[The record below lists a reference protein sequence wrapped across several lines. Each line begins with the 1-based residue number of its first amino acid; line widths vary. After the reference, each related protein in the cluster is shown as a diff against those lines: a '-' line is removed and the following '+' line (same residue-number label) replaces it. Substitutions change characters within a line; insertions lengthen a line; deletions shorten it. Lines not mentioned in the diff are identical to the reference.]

1 MVVLTKKREWD
12 HSQIYKEKILKLLFG
27 AFIHKSQLAMELDEA
42 RKEDHK
48 IVNKIMQHKPVTSIQ
63 HFIAG
68 GADKNAAVIVWN
80 GSNPVKKIIGQWT
93 IDHTI
98 NEGNSYTNYFRFTPV
113 CDVKS
118 FALET
123 VDEDTDEH
131 YLYYT
136 FNDYKKL

>member
-1 MVVLTKKREWD
+1 M
-12 HSQIYKEKILKLLFG
+12 KLLFG
-27 AFIHKSQLAMELDEA
+27 AFIHKSQLAMELDET

-48 IVNKIMQHKPVTSIQ
+48 IANKIMQHKPVTSIQ

-68 GADKNAAVIVWN
+68 GADENAAVIIWDGN
-80 GSNPVKKIIGQWT
+80 TPVKKIIGNWEF
-93 IDHTI
+93 DHTV

>member
-1 MVVLTKKREWD
+1 
-12 HSQIYKEKILKLLFG
+12 
-27 AFIHKSQLAMELDEA
+27 MELDA
-42 RKEDHK
+42 TKKTDAK
-48 IVNKIMQHKPVTSIQ
+48 IVDKILQHKPVTSIQ

-68 GADKNAAVIVWN
+68 GADENAAVIIWDGN
-80 GSNPVKKIIGQWT
+80 TPVKKIIGNWEF
-93 IDHTI
+93 DHTV
-98 NEGNSYTNYFRFTPV
+98 NEGNSYTNYFCFTPV

-123 VDEDTDEH
+123 VDEDTNEH

>member
-1 MVVLTKKREWD
+1 M
-12 HSQIYKEKILKLLFG
+12 KLLFG
-27 AFIHKSQLAMELDEA
+27 TFIHKSPLVMELDSA
-42 RKEDHK
+42 RKENRK
-48 IVNKIMQHKPVTSIQ
+48 IANKIIQNKSVTSIQ

-68 GADKNAAVIVWN
+68 GSDENAAVIIWDGN
-80 GSNPVKKIIGQWT
+80 APVKKIIGNWEF
-93 IDHTI
+93 DHTV
-98 NEGNSYTNYFRFTPV
+98 NEGNSYTNYFRFTPI

-118 FALET
+118 WALET

>member
-1 MVVLTKKREWD
+1 M
-12 HSQIYKEKILKLLFG
+12 KLLFG
-27 AFIHKSQLAMELDEA
+27 AFIHKSQLTMELDVA
-42 RKEDHK
+42 TKTDNQ
-48 IVNKIMQHKPVTSIQ
+48 IANKIMRHKPVISIQ

-68 GADKNAAVIVWN
+68 DENENAVVIIWDGN
-80 GSNPVKKIIGQWT
+80 TPVRKIIGNWEF
-93 IDHTI
+93 DHTV
-98 NEGNSYTNYFRFTPV
+98 NEGNSYTNYFRFTPI

-136 FNDYKKL
+136 FNEYKKL